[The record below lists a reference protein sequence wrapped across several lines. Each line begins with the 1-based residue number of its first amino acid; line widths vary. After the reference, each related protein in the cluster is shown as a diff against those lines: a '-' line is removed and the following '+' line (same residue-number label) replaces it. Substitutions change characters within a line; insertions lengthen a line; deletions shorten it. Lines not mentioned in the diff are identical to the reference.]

1 MSALYEETQD
11 KIKLLKEAGYMV
23 EYIWESEWKYLNKQ
37 AKQKERTE

>member
-23 EYIWESEWKYLNKQ
+23 EYIWESEWKILNKQ
-37 AKQKERTE
+37 NKKERI